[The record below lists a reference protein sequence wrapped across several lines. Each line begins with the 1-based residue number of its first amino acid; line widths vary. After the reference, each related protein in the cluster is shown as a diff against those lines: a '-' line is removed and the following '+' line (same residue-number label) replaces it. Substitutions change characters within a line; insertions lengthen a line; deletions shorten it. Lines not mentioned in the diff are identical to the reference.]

1 MGSVG
6 RKEARGWRGVCSER
20 SRGGECVGRVGR
32 GCWSTRRVE
41 SNAREGRARVWCCA
55 RGEDVMPCCCAC
67 PAGGMVGR
75 VGMWGC
81 GDVKMCVRVC
91 EEDGSEGRG
100 AAEQRQ
106 QRRHQEYGEGLCAEA
121 RGQKRETQSRAECTK
136 QRGAWGRRGGSNQVC
151 CHRAVRTSVAI
162 GKG

>member
-1 MGSVG
+1 M
-6 RKEARGWRGVCSER
+6 ERGLQRTLKGWGVC
-20 SRGGECVGRVGR
+20 GPGRPRLLVNKEGR
-32 GCWSTRRVE
+32 IK
-41 SNAREGRARVWCCA
+41 REGGARARLVLCA
-55 RGEDVMPCCCAC
+55 RRRCDALLLCMPCWRH
-67 PAGGMVGR
+67 GWESGD

-81 GDVKMCVRVC
+81 EDVCACVC

-136 QRGAWGRRGGSNQVC
+136 QRGAWGRRGGGQI
-151 CHRAVRTSVAI
+151 RSVVT
-162 GKG
+162 GQSGHLWP